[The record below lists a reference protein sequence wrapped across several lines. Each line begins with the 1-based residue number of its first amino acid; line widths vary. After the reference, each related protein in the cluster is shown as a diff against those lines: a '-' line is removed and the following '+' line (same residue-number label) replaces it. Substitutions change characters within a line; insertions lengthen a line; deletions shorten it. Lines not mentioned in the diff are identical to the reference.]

1 MATQENKKSTE
12 QSNIRLEM
20 GVARTGLNLDSS
32 IDQVGP
38 GRLTYALNATVENF
52 DASTINYQNEPGNEL
67 CLDFPAGYKLIG
79 SHFIPEKKKNI
90 FFLANPNTGDSEIGY
105 MYNNDCQYQT
115 LVNAPC
121 LNFNINNP
129 IPKVVHRI
137 TNCTTEIYWTDG
149 VNPRRYLDIES
160 IPYKL
165 TAGTP
170 SCSPV
175 YGDELD
181 CNQLKLQP
189 DFSIPQLMITQI
201 RTEGSLVAGTYQFA
215 VQYADASGNELT
227 SYYSITNPLPIADEI
242 ITTVNF
248 NYSVGKSIVV
258 GVSNLDLTGQ
268 FQYFNL
274 AVIKTINNVRSAEL
288 IGTYNIEEATKEITY
303 TGADQTAIQL
313 SIYDILEKFPYY
325 DIAQDVTAV
334 QDVIVWDNLT
344 SIDRINYQPI
354 ASQITLNW
362 ETHRIPATENYANEL
377 NAVDLRGYMRDE
389 VYAFEIVFL
398 LKNGKQTDGFHIPG
412 RERGGNESFPDI
424 PDTNDDFIGEPDY
437 YIGDVGYKSYWKV
450 YNTGSVIAPSS
461 GQSNNTNYKGPWEYG
476 EFAYWESTEE
486 YPCNDDVWGD
496 LAGQPIRHHKFP
508 DVLVSPIIQNGDI
521 TYSNDQII
529 PVMQNDAVFPMGV
542 RVDNSQIQSLIQT
555 SSLTDEQ
562 KDDII
567 GYKIVR
573 GDRGTNKS
581 VIAKGILRNVNK
593 YTRDEEDY
601 YYPNY
606 PYNDLGG
613 DPFVLA
619 NNNAWAQE
627 SKPWLIIYPEI
638 SDTEYNF
645 FPFNI
650 EVTYNPGEGVYQY
663 TSPLN
668 GKVVQRKIQAGET
681 IEICSLTRPIGMLG
695 KMTIGPGN
703 YDVWGISAPNCG
715 GWGAEWIDPF
725 TDDNSPDVYA
735 SEWLEGWSCLCAE
748 ANKEVFARVEVG
760 ASIGIYNGGCDAWAC
775 PCQSNK
781 KFNLKEALDMPPG
794 VITRSDR
801 GRRSTLGCKDEKE
814 QPTLEEQED
823 GTVVYRQIF
832 NSPDTSFGQPFLG
845 SVLKLESVMFGGGKA
860 HFVQVE
866 DNAKYKLLSKEAQID
881 ALNSARSVAGLTSVF
896 NASIMFTVYQS
907 YLTIYVNGIT
917 RKNYAMSFNSR
928 ANYDY
933 SYPINNGLGLKQR
946 DIDFTRYLIPGVQSL
961 RGDELSINNWN
972 RETSVFIKTIETRE
986 DGASVSALPFP
997 SNTPSLLT
1005 PSGTPSIV
1013 DDSRF
1018 TIGDKGVCD
1027 KPGEEQ
1033 DISVVSY
1040 YGSMKNIVLNQWGQ
1054 IYSYQTIDTG
1064 YQKLIGTSG
1073 TPLYLVEMYSFLDL
1087 HLKQNSHSLLIT
1099 E

>member
-67 CLDFPAGYKLIG
+67 CLDFPTGYKLIG
-79 SHFIPEKKKNI
+79 SHFIPEKKKDI

-105 MYNNDCQYQT
+105 MYNNNCQYQT

-227 SYYSITNPLPIADEI
+227 SYYSITNPLPIADEF

-248 NYSVGKSIVV
+248 NYNVGKSIVV

-344 SIDRINYQPI
+344 SIDRINYQSI
-354 ASQITLNW
+354 ASQVVLNW
-362 ETHRIPATENYANEL
+362 ETHRIPAKENYANEL

-412 RERGGNESFPDI
+412 RERGGNESFPDV

-619 NNNAWAQE
+619 NNNAWAQQSE
-627 SKPWLIIYPEI
+627 PYLIYLPA
-638 SDTEYNF
+638 TEQGGNF
-645 FPFNI
+645 IQGNTEI
-650 EVTYNPGEGVYQY
+650 EVNGEQGVFEY

-668 GKVVQRKIQAGET
+668 GKIAQET
-681 IEICSLTRPIGMLG
+681 IELDQIVEICSLTRPIPILG
-695 KMTIGPGN
+695 KMVIGPGN
-703 YDVWGISAPNCG
+703 YDVWRCITAHTGGTCG
-715 GWGAEWIDPF
+715 HRMRWDDPF
-725 TDDNSPDVYA
+725 TDWNDTPYVGSV
-735 SEWLEGWSCLCAE
+735 SREKWLE
-748 ANKEVFARVEVG
+748 
-760 ASIGIYNGGCDAWAC
+760 
-775 PCQSNK
+775 
-781 KFNLKEALDMPPG
+781 
-794 VITRSDR
+794 
-801 GRRSTLGCKDEKE
+801 
-814 QPTLEEQED
+814 
-823 GTVVYRQIF
+823 
-832 NSPDTSFGQPFLG
+832 
-845 SVLKLESVMFGGGKA
+845 
-860 HFVQVE
+860 
-866 DNAKYKLLSKEAQID
+866 
-881 ALNSARSVAGLTSVF
+881 
-896 NASIMFTVYQS
+896 
-907 YLTIYVNGIT
+907 
-917 RKNYAMSFNSR
+917 
-928 ANYDY
+928 
-933 SYPINNGLGLKQR
+933 
-946 DIDFTRYLIPGVQSL
+946 
-961 RGDELSINNWN
+961 
-972 RETSVFIKTIETRE
+972 
-986 DGASVSALPFP
+986 
-997 SNTPSLLT
+997 
-1005 PSGTPSIV
+1005 
-1013 DDSRF
+1013 
-1018 TIGDKGVCD
+1018 
-1027 KPGEEQ
+1027 
-1033 DISVVSY
+1033 
-1040 YGSMKNIVLNQWGQ
+1040 
-1054 IYSYQTIDTG
+1054 
-1064 YQKLIGTSG
+1064 
-1073 TPLYLVEMYSFLDL
+1073 
-1087 HLKQNSHSLLIT
+1087 
-1099 E
+1099 